1 MAKTE
6 TKEQQTL
13 LDKAPEQE
21 QKKEETKVPASLTID
36 EKLAEVRNALHVRK
50 GNVNQHLRAMYRTTS
65 DILIEVKPL
74 LKQWR
79 LTLYLGEEMV
89 CVGDRIYVKSTAY
102 IADLDNKQTV
112 THTAYARE
120 DETRPGVSQSQ
131 CTGAATT
138 YARKYCLQGLFA
150 IDDSEADPDKD
161 ENMRGTAQPRTEL
174 EVIAS
179 INAAQNIQQLMSI
192 YNEHPSY
199 RTSEG
204 IMYALKKRKETL
216 TTNNR

>member
-13 LDKAPEQE
+13 LDKAPGQE

-50 GNVNQHLRAMYRTTS
+50 GNVNQHLRATYRTTS

-79 LTLYLGEEMV
+79 LTLCLGEEMV

-102 IADLDNKQTV
+102 VTDLDNKQTV
-112 THTAYARE
+112 AHTAYARE

-179 INAAQNIQQLMSI
+179 INAAQNVQQLMSI

-204 IMYALKKRKETL
+204 IMYALKQRKEAL

>member
-13 LDKAPEQE
+13 LDKAPARE
-21 QKKEETKVPASLTID
+21 QKKEEVTVPSLTID

-50 GNVNQHLRAMYRTTS
+50 GNVNQHLRATYRTTS

-74 LKQWR
+74 LRQWR
-79 LTLYLGEEMV
+79 LTLCLGEEMV

-102 IADLDNKQTV
+102 VTDLDSRQTV
-112 THTAYARE
+112 THAAYARE

-131 CTGAATT
+131 CTGATTT

-161 ENMRGTAQPRTEL
+161 ENMQGATQPRSEL

-179 INAAQNIQQLMSI
+179 INAAQNVQELMSI

-216 TTNNR
+216 TTNNK